1 MKRGRQN
8 WRKMMDFNG
17 QKTSKAM
24 VKILGKSWS
33 YLQGSW
39 FLGIEAMK
47 IRCQSE
53 QEWPKWENEDA
64 SPIRLVG
71 GTRDLLFSMKYFVW
85 LMIPNNEYSWNM
97 YKLLIRNAQF
107 RALNLVYGVLDIR
120 GLPQADYSQRAWN
133 DCSLALARSG
143 LKPAALTG
151 TRMCNYYRG
160 PTVFQIPDDAESQP
174 TSLQILQLEIRL
186 QRLSLW
192 VRAAAFA
199 ARSRQRWLFQS
210 CQVMCESQLCAS

>member
-1 MKRGRQN
+1 
-8 WRKMMDFNG
+8 
-17 QKTSKAM
+17 M

-143 LKPAALTG
+143 LKPAALKG
-151 TRMCNYYRG
+151 TMMCNYYRG
-160 PTVFQIPDDAESQP
+160 PTVRWFQIPDDAESQP

-210 CQVMCESQLCAS
+210 CQVMCESQLCAP